1 MPYQGFVT
9 TGISL
14 VIVRAYMGLMSS
26 LRPWRHIERRKSRQI
41 MVGSVAVG
49 GDAPV
54 TVQTMTNTPTSD
66 AAATIAQI
74 RRCEEAGVD
83 IIRVSCPD
91 KESTAALREIVLAS
105 KVPIVADIHFHY
117 KRALE
122 AADAGAACLRI
133 NPGNIGS
140 AERVAEVVAAAR
152 ANNCAIRIGVNAGSL
167 EKDLLEK
174 YGEPCPEAL
183 VESALDHIRILE
195 DHGFQ
200 NYKVA
205 VKASDLFL
213 AVAAYQQLADQVDC
227 PLHLGITEAGGL
239 IGGTVKSSIGMGSLL
254 WAGIGDTIRV
264 SLSAEPEEEVRVG
277 YELLKALGIRNRG
290 VRVVSCPS
298 CARQGFDVIRTVE
311 ALELRLQH
319 IRTPMSLSVLGCVVN
334 GPGEARETD
343 IGLTGGGNGKHM
355 VYLSGVTDH
364 HVQDA
369 GMIDHVVRLVE
380 AKAAEIEAGATAA
393 RCTPELTVAE

>member
-1 MPYQGFVT
+1 
-9 TGISL
+9 
-14 VIVRAYMGLMSS
+14 MSI
-26 LRPWRHIERRKSRQI
+26 RPWRDIVRRQSRQI
-41 MVGSVAVG
+41 MVGNVPVG

-66 AAATIAQI
+66 SVATLDQI
-74 RRCEEAGVD
+74 RRCEEAGAD

-91 KESTAALREIVLAS
+91 TDSTAALAKITKAAR
-105 KVPIVADIHFHY
+105 VPIVADIHFHY

-140 AERVAEVVAAAR
+140 SARVAEVVRAAK
-152 ANNCAIRIGVNAGSL
+152 ANGCAIRIGVNAGSL

-183 VESALDHIRILE
+183 VESALDHIKLLQ
-195 DHGFQ
+195 DHDFHE
-200 NYKVA
+200 YKVA
-205 VKASDLFL
+205 VKASDVFL
-213 AVAAYQQLADQVDC
+213 AVAAYQGLAEATDC

-239 IGGTVKSSIGMGSLL
+239 IGGTVKSSIGIGSLL
-254 WAGIGDTIRV
+254 WFGIGDTIRV

-277 YELLKALGIRNRG
+277 FEILKALGIRNRG

-298 CARQGFDVIRTVE
+298 CARQGFDVIRTVQV
-311 ALELRLQH
+311 LEERLQH

-343 IGLTGGGNGKHM
+343 IGVTGGGNGKHM
-355 VYLSGVTDH
+355 VYLSGLTDH
-364 HVQDA
+364 TVEDA
-369 GMIDHVVRLVE
+369 DMVEHIVKLVE
-380 AKAAEIEAGATAA
+380 AKAAELEAADIAKAA
-393 RCTPELTVAE
+393 IAAE

>member
-1 MPYQGFVT
+1 MTSENP
-9 TGISL
+9 
-14 VIVRAYMGLMSS
+14 S
-26 LRPWRHIERRKSRQI
+26 LRPWRDIERRQSRQI
-41 MVGSVAVG
+41 MVGDVPVG
-49 GDAPV
+49 GDAPI

-66 AAATIAQI
+66 AKATIDQI

-91 KESTAALREIVLAS
+91 VESTTALKQIVRAS
-105 KVPIVADIHFHY
+105 RVPIVADIHFHY
-117 KRALE
+117 RRGIE
-122 AADAGAACLRI
+122 AAEAGAACLRI

-140 AERVAEVVAAAR
+140 SERVKEVVDAAKS
-152 ANNCAIRIGVNAGSL
+152 NGCAIRIGVNAGSL

-183 VESALDHIRILE
+183 VESALDHIKILQ
-195 DHGFQ
+195 DHDFHEF
-200 NYKVA
+200 KVA
-205 VKASDLFL
+205 VKASDVFL
-213 AVAAYQQLADQVDC
+213 AVAAYSQLADAVDC

-239 IGGTVKSSIGMGSLL
+239 IGGTVKSAIGMGNLL

-277 YELLKALGIRNRG
+277 YEMLKALGLRTRG

-298 CARQGFDVIRTVE
+298 CARQGFDVIRTVQT
-311 ALELRLQH
+311 LEERLQH
-319 IRTPMSLSVLGCVVN
+319 IRTPLSLSVLGCVVN

-343 IGLTGGGNGKHM
+343 IGITGGGKGKHM

-364 HVQDA
+364 HVED
-369 GMIDHVVRLVE
+369 GDMVDHIVKLVE
-380 AKAAEIEAGATAA
+380 AKAAEIEAAEEQVEAA
-393 RCTPELTVAE
+393 E